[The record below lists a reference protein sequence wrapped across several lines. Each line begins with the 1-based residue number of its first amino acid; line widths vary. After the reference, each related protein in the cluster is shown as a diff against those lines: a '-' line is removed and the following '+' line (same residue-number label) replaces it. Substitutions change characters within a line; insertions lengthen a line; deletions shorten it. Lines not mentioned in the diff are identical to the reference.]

1 MSEHYVL
8 RNCYGMELFNNADS
22 LMPEVKW
29 EELGVRGGVVLDWG
43 SSRAD
48 LCRCRTNSISRLV
61 LF

>member
-1 MSEHYVL
+1 
-8 RNCYGMELFNNADS
+8 MELLNNADS

-29 EELGVRGGVVLDWG
+29 EELRVRGGVVLDWG
-43 SSRAD
+43 SSGPD

>member
-1 MSEHYVL
+1 
-8 RNCYGMELFNNADS
+8 MELLNNADS

-43 SSRAD
+43 SSGCD